1 MDRIINNESVVI
13 CSVLDAL
20 NMDVNETSK
29 LYLFAVMTT
38 DRAIRGR
45 IKSYTNYE
53 VFAKMESAYYQ
64 ALNRKFVEF
73 QPIFLNAMTMLLLG
87 GASKSED
94 GQKADENH
102 YALTPEGLMMVMDGL
117 DNEGG
122 VMADVRDAVTHL
134 DELAAAKDVKTLY
147 KDLKIVL

>member
-1 MDRIINNESVVI
+1 MDRIINNESIVI

-20 NMDVNETSK
+20 NLDVKEISK
-29 LYLFAVMTT
+29 LYLYAVMTT
-38 DRAIRGR
+38 DRAIRSR

-53 VFAKMESAYYQ
+53 SFAKMESAYYQ

-87 GASKSED
+87 GKIEKTND
-94 GQKADENH
+94 NH
-102 YALTPEGLMMVMDGL
+102 YMLTPEGLMMLMDGL
-117 DNEGG
+117 DNEGD
-122 VMADVRDAVTHL
+122 VVADVRNAVIRL
-134 DELAAAKDVKTLY
+134 NRLAAAKDVKTLY